1 MGDENKIQK
10 MLKIVYF
17 DEISATD
24 YLIIEKE
31 GFEEIITQE
40 LTSKRHD
47 ENLNIE
53 GSLWA
58 KLPLWLLGIGG
69 GLKTD
74 GKIKFGTNENN
85 IIKKTIS
92 NSLLSDFIK
101 EISKDDKIKKFEGVS
116 VNPHPS
122 SMTFVKMFTPYLKM
136 FKNGVD
142 LGGMALNFSDMDDVF
157 EDSKGY
163 YELIAINDVEKFIF
177 RFNINSFRNNYALA
191 DLTKMSLSYFGI
203 KVGEIE
209 ETKLDISHELNM
221 NFGGNDVQLED
232 IEEDSSNKQDQNVL
246 PIYDIIL
253 AGVDNSEN

>member
-40 LTSKRHD
+40 LTSDYHD
-47 ENLNIE
+47 ANSNIE
-53 GSLWA
+53 SSLWA
-58 KLPLWLLGIGG
+58 KLPLWVLGIGG
-69 GLKTD
+69 GVKAE

-101 EISKDDKIKKFEGVS
+101 EISKNDKIKTFKGFS
-116 VNPHPS
+116 VYPHPS

-142 LGGMALNFSDMDDVF
+142 LGGMTLNFSDMDDVF

-163 YELIAINDVEKFIF
+163 YELIAIKDVEKFIF
-177 RFNINSFRNNYALA
+177 RFNIDSFRNNYAIA
-191 DLTKMSLSYFGI
+191 DLTKMDLTYFGI

-209 ETKLDISHELNM
+209 ETKLDIAIELNM
-221 NFGGNDVQLED
+221 DFGENDVQLED
-232 IEEDSSNKQDQNVL
+232 IDEAGYNKKDSKLL

-253 AGVDNSEN
+253 AGVDGSEN